1 MRSQPINSFILGI
14 DGGSGSGKTTYAL
27 TLQQQLEGSMIFH
40 LDDFI
45 QKKNDRYNEDYE
57 EWYCYYHLQWR
68 YDYLIRKLLQPLKNG
83 YSLNDTLEFY
93 DKVTDSYVLRQIEV
107 PAGTT
112 VIVEGVFL
120 QRPELRSYF
129 NKVIY
134 LDVDRKQRLKRVLER
149 DTYIGSTEEITLK
162 YERRY
167 FAAEE
172 VYLQMCNPHKQA
184 DEIQFDVKGS
194 F

>member
-1 MRSQPINSFILGI
+1 MKHQSNHSFILGI

-27 TLQQQLEGSMIFH
+27 TLQQQLEGSMVFH

-45 QKKNDRYNEDYE
+45 RKKKVRYNEDYE

-68 YDYLIRKLLQPLKNG
+68 YDYLIRKLLQPLKCDC
-83 YSLNDTLEFY
+83 SLNDTLEFY
-93 DKVTDSYVLRQIEV
+93 DKETDSYVLRQVEV

-112 VIVEGVFL
+112 VIVEGVFI
-120 QRPELRSYF
+120 QRQELRSYF

-134 LDVDRKQRLKRVLER
+134 LDVDREKRLKRVLER

-162 YERRY
+162 YEKRY
-167 FAAEE
+167 FPAEE
-172 VYLQMCNPHKQA
+172 VYLQMCNPHTLA
-184 DEIQFDVKGS
+184 DEIRYDVKGS